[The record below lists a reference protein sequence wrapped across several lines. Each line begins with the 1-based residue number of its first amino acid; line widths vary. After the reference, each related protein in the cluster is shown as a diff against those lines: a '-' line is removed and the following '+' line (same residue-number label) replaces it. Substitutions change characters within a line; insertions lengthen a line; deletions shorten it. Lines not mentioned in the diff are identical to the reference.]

1 MCYILVSTCS
11 SHQPHTCAHILR
23 TRYTQCSHAALH
35 SLDPTRCPSRMK
47 RRQISDGGI
56 CERCEDRRSSL
67 SVLPRKSLVDS
78 LEGVEIRKRRLSCAM
93 QGRPVDTDTDGESVG
108 DEEDGEEGGV
118 VERRY
123 ENERRGR
130 KTSLALSMQGKDDAN
145 PVCSAPELPT
155 KRTRKRRAIT
165 KRR

>member
-11 SHQPHTCAHILR
+11 SHQPHICAHILR

-35 SLDPTRCPSRMK
+35 SLDPNRCPSRMK
-47 RRQISDGGI
+47 RRQISEGGI

-78 LEGVEIRKRRLSCAM
+78 LEGSESRKRRLSCAM
-93 QGRPVDTDTDGESVG
+93 QGWPVDTDGESESVG
-108 DEEDGEEGGV
+108 DEEDGEGGGV
-118 VERRY
+118 VEVKL
-123 ENERRGR
+123 ENEGRGR
-130 KTSLALSMQGKDDAN
+130 KRSLALSMQGKSDTN
-145 PVCSAPELPT
+145 PVCSAPEPPT
-155 KRTRKRRAIT
+155 KRTRKRAAIT